1 MAVFCRSFPV
11 EKKSLHE
18 TEKQNGKE
26 ELKNKMEIDKTN

>member
-1 MAVFCRSFPV
+1 LV
-11 EKKSLHE
+11 EVSPKKKVLHG